1 MKTLYNVLGATKG
14 DATAKTYGDSLVL
27 LDVGIS
33 LDAINEITESVI
45 KDQFKNELESYCN
58 YAHKID
64 CFVIWEMVEELQ
76 TYHYL

>member
-27 LDVGIS
+27 LDTGVS
-33 LDAINEITESVI
+33 LDAINDCAENVI
-45 KDQFKNELESYCN
+45 KEQFKDELESYCN
-58 YAHKID
+58 YVHRID
-64 CFVIWEMVEELQ
+64 CFVLWEMIEELQ